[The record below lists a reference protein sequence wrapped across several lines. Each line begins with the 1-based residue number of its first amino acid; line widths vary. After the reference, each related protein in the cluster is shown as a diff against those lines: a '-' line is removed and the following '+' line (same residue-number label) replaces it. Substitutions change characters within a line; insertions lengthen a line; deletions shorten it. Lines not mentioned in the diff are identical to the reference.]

1 MKLNTERLTKLLN
14 DELSPD
20 DRVFKIGGTYCSNS
34 IMLPSYQVARGV
46 TADDLDVFMCSYL
59 PLPFGTTS
67 YNIHL
72 ERSGVPKIVYET
84 IPTISEE
91 YPIVEDG
98 PGLSNSAASNAA
110 QIKGYDHG

>member
-14 DELSPD
+14 DSLSPD
-20 DRVFKIGGTYCSNS
+20 DRVFEVGGEYCSDVVS
-34 IMLPSYQVARGV
+34 ASLHIAKGV
-46 TADDLDVFMCSYL
+46 TVGDLDEFMDSYF
-59 PLPFGTTS
+59 PLPAGTWRYVITL
-67 YNIHL
+67 H
-72 ERSGVPKIVYET
+72 ECGVPDISYST
-84 IPTISEE
+84 IPSISEE